1 MPVNHFLPAVGNTTV
16 GLRTPHGTW
25 LPPGSRVAAYVGPQS
40 ESTDAYASSSLLV
53 STLNEGLAR
62 CRSGKGDVVALLPGY
77 TENVSTADYASSLVA
92 GTRIIGV
99 GAPGESIHPTLT
111 WTAAAA
117 TFLLDVANVTIDN
130 VTLNFS
136 GVADCAAPMTVSAA
150 GCGVQNCRIIMQN
163 DTSSFSAIKGLALA
177 SGANQFRLVGNVFE
191 TDSEDDDAN
200 VTGGCLNV
208 GAAVSG
214 VRVRHN
220 HFTFACPGDTVGIID
235 VTAAAKLLDIRDNYF
250 YQLATDA
257 AFAIIV
263 DNVAARGT
271 VARNYIRITENVAPT
286 SAGVSAGASAFLL
299 LHDNQVSAAQ
309 AATTATHAADA

>member
-1 MPVNHFLPAVGNTTV
+1 MATNHFLPAVGNTTV

-40 ESTDAYASSSLLV
+40 ESTDAYASSALLV
-53 STLNEGLAR
+53 STLNAGLAR
-62 CRSGKGDVVALLPGY
+62 CRSGKGDVVVILPGH
-77 TENVSTADYASSLVA
+77 TESISSADFASSLVA

-99 GAPGESIHPTLT
+99 GAPGESIHPKFT
-111 WTAAAA
+111 WTAA
-117 TFLLDVANVTIDN
+117 TSSFLLDVADVTIDN
-130 VTLNFS
+130 VTLDFS

-163 DTSSFSAIKGLALA
+163 DTSSFTALKGLTLS
-177 SGANQFRLVGNVFE
+177 SGANQFRFVGNVVE

-200 VTGGCLNV
+200 VTGGVLNV

-214 VRVRHN
+214 VLVTDN
-220 HFTFACPGDTVGIID
+220 HMTFACPGDTVGIID
-235 VTAAAKLLDIRDNYF
+235 VTAAATKLIIQRNFF
-250 YQLATDA
+250 YQMASNA

-271 VARNYIRITENVAPT
+271 ISDNHIRITEDVAPT
-286 SAGVSAGASAFLL
+286 SAGLSLGVSAFILNRN
-299 LHDNQVSAAQ
+299 NQVSAAN